1 MIVSDVLCCFLVA
14 HGLNHFHPFDLP
26 GDPSKR
32 VLLSGTGVPG
42 ACQKMCDFGDKKD
55 ELLLY

>member
-1 MIVSDVLCCFLVA
+1 MLFSGCTWPESLSS
-14 HGLNHFHPFDLP
+14 FDLP